1 MAASANSIVTIVSR
15 ARRPWTGRESPARR
29 QTIESRDLDCAPPE
43 SSEGKLMEVI
53 KFVVFA
59 IGLSV
64 GGMLAYGAFRFNS
77 ERERPEADGQ
87 KRRRA
92 KEVQQRIAA

>member
-1 MAASANSIVTIVSR
+1 
-15 ARRPWTGRESPARR
+15 
-29 QTIESRDLDCAPPE
+29 
-43 SSEGKLMEVI
+43 MEVI